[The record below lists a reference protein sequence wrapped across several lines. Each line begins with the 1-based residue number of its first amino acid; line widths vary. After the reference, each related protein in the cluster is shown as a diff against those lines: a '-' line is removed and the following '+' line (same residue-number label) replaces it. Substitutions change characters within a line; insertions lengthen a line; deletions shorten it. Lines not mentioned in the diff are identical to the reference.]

1 MKIRPLM
8 VKQLTIALL
17 AIVPTVHA
25 APISFN
31 DAWHTVVTT
40 NDGLAANRAS
50 IEQAQYMQDA
60 ARDMYL
66 PKVTVGANYT
76 RLDHDIKL
84 SPSELLGSMPAGD
97 AVNQFISN
105 VLPAIGGNLNSALT
119 STISDRDVFT
129 SSIRAIWPIFTG
141 GRINAAQDIAEGK
154 TDQAKYML
162 AMQQQAKF
170 EDLSRFYFGVVLA
183 KNVLQTR
190 TDVANGLKRHYED
203 AIKLEQQGQIARVE
217 RLQAQAAYDKAKVE
231 QQKSF
236 RDLEI
241 AQVALTQ
248 LLKQTTPAM
257 PLTGLFINNSLP
269 PMSAFVD
276 KTLATYPGLH
286 ILDAKRKQAGGL
298 IDVEQGKYYPEVYL
312 YGDYNLHDSGSLAAT
327 LAPDWA
333 VGVGVSVPLIDNSG
347 RSGKLSAA
355 HSMVTQV
362 NHLRAQ
368 AQQDLTVLVEKT
380 YREAKQALE
389 EYKGLASSLALAN
402 ENSVLREK
410 AFGQGLS
417 TSLDVVDA
425 ELFVASI
432 KTQRLAAA
440 YQYVACLT
448 RLLAI
453 SGEMNTFKNYQQ
465 YQGIEVKL

>member
-8 VKQLTIALL
+8 VKQFTAALL
-17 AIVPTVHA
+17 VIVPTVHA
-25 APISFN
+25 APVSFN

-40 NDGLAANRAS
+40 NDGLAADRAS
-50 IEQAQYMQDA
+50 VEQAQYMQDA
-60 ARDMYL
+60 AKDMYL

-84 SPSELLGSMPAGD
+84 SPADVFGSTSASHTEIGQ
-97 AVNQFISN
+97 VINNIVSN
-105 VLPAIGGNLNSALT
+105 SQLNAALT
-119 STISDRDVFT
+119 SNISDRDVFT

-141 GRINAAQDIAEGK
+141 GRINAAQDIAQGK

-190 TDVANGLKRHYED
+190 TEVTNGLKRHYQD
-203 AIKLEQQGQIARVE
+203 AVKLEQQGQIARVE

-231 QQKSF
+231 QQKSL

-257 PLTGLFINNSLP
+257 PSTGLFINNSLP
-269 PMSAFVD
+269 PMSVFVD

-312 YGDYNLHDSGSLAAT
+312 YGDYNLHDSGSLAAKM
-327 LAPDWA
+327 APDWA

-347 RSGKLSAA
+347 RSGKVSAA

-362 NHLRAQ
+362 NHLQAQ
-368 AQQDLTVLVEKT
+368 ARQDLTVLVEKT

-389 EYKGLASSLALAN
+389 EYNGLASSLALAN

-440 YQYVACLT
+440 YQYVASLT

-453 SGEMNTFKNYQQ
+453 SSEVNTFKNYQQ